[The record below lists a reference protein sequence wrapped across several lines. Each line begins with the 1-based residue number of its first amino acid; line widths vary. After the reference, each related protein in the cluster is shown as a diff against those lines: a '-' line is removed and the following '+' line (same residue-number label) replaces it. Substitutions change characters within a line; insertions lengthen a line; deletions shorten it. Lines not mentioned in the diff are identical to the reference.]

1 MVSAGLIFKYFG
13 TPYLLTF
20 LGSCIMYSLF
30 TVHYSDY
37 RRRGVERQKKY
48 ERKIEFILSETF
60 VNYHNV
66 KFYSAEEFEALRYL
80 KALDEN
86 YKQTN

>member
-1 MVSAGLIFKYFG
+1 
-13 TPYLLTF
+13 
-20 LGSCIMYSLF
+20 MYSLF

-60 VNYHNV
+60 INYHNV
-66 KFYSAEEFEALRYL
+66 KFYSAEEF
-80 KALDEN
+80 
-86 YKQTN
+86 